1 MMIVKETLRREIVMN
16 VYDEMNNLCKAMK
29 ESREFSMMKEARIK
43 LAADKTA
50 EPLVKDFLKQKQDLE
65 IIQYSGKQPEKA
77 DMEKVQKLYEVLQ
90 LNPVAAEYL
99 QTYIRFQMMVGDIS
113 KSIGDTI
120 KEAVEG

>member
-1 MMIVKETLRREIVMN
+1 MN
-16 VYDEMNNLCKAMK
+16 VYDEVNGLCKALK
-29 ESREFSMMKEARIK
+29 ESREFSMMKEARVK
-43 LAADKTA
+43 LAGDKTA
-50 EPLVKDFLKQKQDLE
+50 EPLVKDFLQKKQELE
-65 IIQYSGKQPEKA
+65 IAQYSGKTPDKVE
-77 DMEKVQKLYEVLQ
+77 MEKVQKLYEVLQ

>member
-1 MMIVKETLRREIVMN
+1 MN

-43 LAADKTA
+43 LASDKTA

>member
-1 MMIVKETLRREIVMN
+1 MN

-65 IIQYSGKQPEKA
+65 IIQYSGKQTEKA
-77 DMEKVQKLYEVLQ
+77 DIEKVQKLYEVLQ

>member
-1 MMIVKETLRREIVMN
+1 MN

-29 ESREFSMMKEARIK
+29 ESREFSMMKEASVK

-65 IIQYSGKQPEKA
+65 IIQYSGKQTEKA
-77 DMEKVQKLYEVLQ
+77 DIEKVQKLYEVLQ

>member
-1 MMIVKETLRREIVMN
+1 MTIFKETFRREIVMN
-16 VYDEMNNLCKAMK
+16 VYDEMNSLCKAMK

-43 LAADKTA
+43 LATDKTA

-65 IIQYSGKQPEKA
+65 ILQYSGKQPEKA
-77 DMEKVQKLYEVLQ
+77 DIEKVQKLYEVLQ

>member
-1 MMIVKETLRREIVMN
+1 MN

-43 LAADKTA
+43 LATDKTA

-65 IIQYSGKQPEKA
+65 IIQYSGKQAEKA
-77 DMEKVQKLYEVLQ
+77 DIEKVQKLYEVLQ

>member
-1 MMIVKETLRREIVMN
+1 MN

-43 LAADKTA
+43 LATDKTA

-65 IIQYSGKQPEKA
+65 IIQYSGKQTEKA
-77 DMEKVQKLYEVLQ
+77 DIEKVQKLYEVLQ

>member
-43 LAADKTA
+43 LATDKTA

-77 DMEKVQKLYEVLQ
+77 DIEKVQKLYEVLQ

>member
-65 IIQYSGKQPEKA
+65 IIQYTGKQPEKA

>member
-1 MMIVKETLRREIVMN
+1 MMIQETLRRAIVMN

-77 DMEKVQKLYEVLQ
+77 DIEKVQKLYEVLQ

>member
-1 MMIVKETLRREIVMN
+1 
-16 VYDEMNNLCKAMK
+16 MK

-43 LAADKTA
+43 LATDKTA

-65 IIQYSGKQPEKA
+65 IIQYSGKQTEKA
-77 DMEKVQKLYEVLQ
+77 DIEKVQKLYEVLQ

>member
-43 LAADKTA
+43 LATDKTA

-65 IIQYSGKQPEKA
+65 IIQYSGKQTEKA
-77 DMEKVQKLYEVLQ
+77 DIEKVQKLYEVLQ